1 MGEKTARPAPL
12 EPAAWLG
19 ILTEYYDALGK
30 RRVADPEALAR
41 IVAALAPPTP
51 DPSPPRDPSRLAPKL
66 ARAPQDEARGGR
78 GRSPQRCW
86 QGASQRRDWALAVQL
101 YGVRSRR
108 NWGHGDFTD
117 LSGLIDLAADLGAG
131 SIGLNPLHALFDAD
145 PSPYAPN
152 TRQFL
157 NPRYIDVEAV
167 PEFPGL
173 HAAGLEGEV
182 AALRERDLVDYDGVV
197 AAKEKALRL
206 AYEAFRRNGR
216 GERVREFESFRTS
229 RGAPLA
235 QFACFEALR
244 HRFGRPWS
252 RWPAEWRSPDESSLA
267 RLRSSEQEQVGY
279 FEFLQWIAHQQ
290 LERCRALAAERGLP
304 IGLYLDIAVGARADG
319 YDAWSEQDVILSTV
333 ELGAPPDM
341 LNTAGQKWGIAGINP
356 VALKAGGFGLYRRV
370 LQAAMRYAGAVRLD
384 HVMGLERQ
392 FLVPNGMSADRG
404 LYVRSPFAALLAVTA
419 EESVAQRSIVI
430 GEDLGTVPENFR
442 ETVAAWGIWSYLVM
456 IFERGEH
463 GAFKPAQDYRENAL
477 ATFSTH
483 DLPTFAGWRSSADLA
498 VKRALGIDPGETD
511 DERAAAIAAFD
522 RILAARGL
530 SGSDFLSVARFLA
543 ATPSRLVVI
552 SMEDALSVLHQ
563 VNVPG
568 TVDEHP
574 NWRRRLPVALED
586 LRHDAKLVALADAMR
601 AEGRRL

>member
-1 MGEKTARPAPL
+1 MDDEAARL
-12 EPAAWLG
+12 AAAERAARLG

-41 IVAALAPPTP
+41 LVEALAPPP
-51 DPSPPRDPSRLAPKL
+51 RPSPFQGEGEEPSPPQAGAGLKPAP
-66 ARAPQDEARGGR
+66 A
-78 GRSPQRCW
+78 QRCW

-101 YGVRSRR
+101 YGVRSQR

-117 LSGLIDLAADLGAG
+117 LGNLIALAADLGAG
-131 SIGLNPLHALFDAD
+131 GIGLNPLHAVFDAE

-173 HAAGLEGEV
+173 RAAGLEGEV
-182 AALRERDLVDYDGVV
+182 ASLRERDLVDYGRVV

-206 AYEAFRRNGR
+206 AYEVFRRNGR
-216 GERVREFESFRTS
+216 GERAREFESFRTS

-235 QFACFEALR
+235 QFACFETLR

-252 RWPAEWRSPDESSLA
+252 RWPAEWRSPDESALA
-267 RLRSSEQEQVGY
+267 LLRSGEQEQVKY
-279 FEFLQWIAHQQ
+279 FEFVQWIAHQQ
-290 LERCRALAAERGLP
+290 LERCRALAAERRLP
-304 IGLYLDIAVGARADG
+304 TELYLDIAVGARADG
-319 YDAWSEQDVILSTV
+319 YDAWSEQNAILSTV

-356 VALKAGGFGLYRRV
+356 VGLEAGGFGLYRRV

-404 LYVRSPFAALLAVTA
+404 LYVRSPFAALLPVTA
-419 EESVAQRSIVI
+419 QESDAQHSIVI

-442 ETVAAWGIWSYLVM
+442 DTVAAWGIWSYLVM

-522 RILAARGL
+522 RALAARGL

-543 ATPSRLVVI
+543 ATPSRLVVV
-552 SMEDALSVLHQ
+552 SMEDALGVVDQ

-586 LRHDAKLVALADAMR
+586 LRQDGRLAALAEGMA
-601 AEGRRL
+601 AEGRGL

>member
-1 MGEKTARPAPL
+1 MGEEAAPL
-12 EPAAWLG
+12 TAAEQAARLG
-19 ILTEYYDALGK
+19 ILTEYHDALGR
-30 RRVADPEALAR
+30 RRVADPEAFAR
-41 IVAALAPPTP
+41 IVEALEA
-51 DPSPPRDPSRLAPKL
+51 PSPPQGGAGLKPAP
-66 ARAPQDEARGGR
+66 APPLGEAGLK
-78 GRSPQRCW
+78 PAPTQRCW
-86 QGASQRRDWALAVQL
+86 QGAAPRRDWALAVQL

-117 LSGLIDLAADLGAG
+117 LGGLIALAADLGAG
-131 SIGLNPLHALFDAD
+131 GIGLNPLHALFDAE

-173 HAAGLEGEV
+173 RASGLEGEV
-182 AALRERDLVDYDGVV
+182 AALRERDLVDYGGVV

-206 AYEAFRRNGR
+206 AYEAFRRSGR
-216 GERVREFESFRTS
+216 GERAREFESFRAR

-235 QFACFEALR
+235 QFACFETLR

-252 RWPAEWRSPDESSLA
+252 RWPAEWRAPSESSLA
-267 RLRSSEQEQVGY
+267 RLRTSEQEQVGY
-279 FEFLQWIAHQQ
+279 FEFVQWIAHQQ
-290 LERCRALAAERGLP
+290 LERCRALAAERRLP

-319 YDAWSEQDVILSTV
+319 YDAWSERDVILSTV
-333 ELGAPPDM
+333 DLGAPPDM

-356 VALKAGGFGLYRRV
+356 MGLEAGGFGLYRRV

-392 FLVPNGMSADRG
+392 FLVPNGMPADRG

-419 EESVAQRSIVI
+419 QESVAGRSIVI

-463 GAFKPAQDYRENAL
+463 GAFKPAEDYRENAL

-511 DERAAAIAAFD
+511 SERAAAIAAFD
-522 RILAARGL
+522 RALAVRRL

-552 SMEDALSVLHQ
+552 SMEDALGVVDQ

-586 LRHDAKLVALADAMR
+586 LRADTRLAALADAMR
-601 AEGRRL
+601 AEGRGR